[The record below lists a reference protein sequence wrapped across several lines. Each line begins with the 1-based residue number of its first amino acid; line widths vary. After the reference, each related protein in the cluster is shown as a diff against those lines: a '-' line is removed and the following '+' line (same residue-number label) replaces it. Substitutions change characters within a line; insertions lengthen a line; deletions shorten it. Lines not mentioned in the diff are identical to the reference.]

1 LYSCRRR
8 VEWTDKVTRRF
19 CESASRRATAG
30 QFPGDLTDSF
40 VSSFREPFRDESRR
54 SALFGRSGGAQGGP
68 HGSQRIRRAAA
79 SPAAAVIPVAA
90 HVNGALP
97 TVPRPDCGYAL
108 DDVAGDRG
116 RSVARSDDE
125 ARVTGGLLTAGGRVL
140 SGLLGVAPDPLE
152 ASVRMLGAAAGDV
165 VGALGGGGRVDPL
178 DERDPEYIRETLPA
192 LRLLSSVYFRADVRG
207 LSNIPAG
214 GPVLLVGNHSGG
226 TMIADTFVFAQAFY
240 DHFGADRRFH
250 QLAHDLVF
258 KVPGARALVQRYGT
272 IPASRANMKRA
283 LLKDAALLVYPGGD
297 HETYRPSWES
307 SEVGFGGRSGFVE
320 LALEHNVPI
329 VPVVAIGG
337 QETALFLGRGR
348 RLASAL
354 QLNRLLRLKVLPLA
368 IGPPFGVTVLDLP
381 GRIPLPS
388 KITIRVLPPVDL
400 RESLGPN
407 PDPEEGYQLVTS
419 TMQQTLS
426 VLANNRRFPVI
437 G

>member
-1 LYSCRRR
+1 MVVKAR
-8 VEWTDKVTRRF
+8 VE
-19 CESASRRATAG
+19 
-30 QFPGDLTDSF
+30 P
-40 VSSFREPFRDESRR
+40 
-54 SALFGRSGGAQGGP
+54 
-68 HGSQRIRRAAA
+68 
-79 SPAAAVIPVAA
+79 
-90 HVNGALP
+90 
-97 TVPRPDCGYAL
+97 L
-108 DDVAGDRG
+108 DDVTGDPVG
-116 RSVARSDDE
+116 TIAPSGDDS
-125 ARVTGGLLTAGGRVL
+125 RVNGGLLRAGGRVL
-140 SGLLGVAPDPLE
+140 STLLGAAPDPL
-152 ASVRMLGAAAGDV
+152 AAALRMLGAGAADV
-165 VGALGGGGRVDPL
+165 VGAVDGGGQVDPL

-207 LSNIPAG
+207 LENIPIA

-240 DHFGADRRFH
+240 DHFGPDRRFH

-258 KVPGARALVQRYGT
+258 KVLGARALVQQYGT
-272 IPASRANMKRA
+272 IPASPENMKRA
-283 LLKDAALLVYPGGD
+283 LLRDAALLVYPGGD

-307 SEVGFGGRSGFVE
+307 GEVGFGGRTGFVE

-337 QETALFLGRGR
+337 QETGLFLGRGR

-354 QLNRLLRLKVLPLA
+354 QLNRLLRLKVLPLV

-388 KITIRVLPPVDL
+388 KITIRVLPRLDL

-407 PDPEEGYQLVTS
+407 PDPEEGYRLVTS
-419 TMQQTLS
+419 TMQRTLTG
-426 VLANNRRFPVI
+426 LDKKRRFPVI